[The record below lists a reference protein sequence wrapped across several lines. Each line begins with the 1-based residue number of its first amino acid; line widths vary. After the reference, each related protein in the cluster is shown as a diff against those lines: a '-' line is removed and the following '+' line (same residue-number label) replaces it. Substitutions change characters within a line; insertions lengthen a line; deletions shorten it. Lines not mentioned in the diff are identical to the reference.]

1 MEQFIGI
8 VLPLLAGFMIGYILW
23 RAHQKSPDAVKELE
37 WDDFR
42 RTMRKGQLVDIRKKE
57 KAEKDKIK
65 GARVFSP
72 GRLKSKYQTK
82 VPKDQAVYLY
92 CDNGRKSKRVAK
104 TLARKGFK
112 EIYVLKGGLE
122 ATKTHGTKKHGTR

>member
-1 MEQFIGI
+1 MEQFLRIAF
-8 VLPLLAGFMIGYILW
+8 PLLAGFMIGYIVW
-23 RAHQKSPDAVKELE
+23 RALQSTPDVVKELE
-37 WDDFR
+37 WNDFK

-104 TLARKGFK
+104 ALARKGFK
-112 EIYVLKGGLE
+112 EIYVLKGGLK
-122 ATKTHGTKKHGTR
+122 ATKSSNK

>member
-1 MEQFIGI
+1 MEQVLRII
-8 VLPLLAGFMIGYILW
+8 LPLLAGFMIGYILW
-23 RAHQKSPDAVKELE
+23 QSFRSTPDVVTELE
-37 WDDFR
+37 WNDFK
-42 RTMRKGQLVDIRKKE
+42 RTMRKGQLVDIRKKD

-122 ATKTHGTKKHGTR
+122 ATKTSNK